1 MLGYTANW
9 TVQLC
14 GESIPMNLVGRQE
27 GQAVMYA
34 SVLLR
39 NLVWPGAATI
49 GYKGGWTNIYI
60 GHGHR
65 ISQVNSLIK
74 QLDNLQ
80 VEGESRK

>member
-1 MLGYTANW
+1 ML
-9 TVQLC
+9 LK
-14 GESIPMNLVGRQE
+14 
-27 GQAVMYA
+27 
-34 SVLLR
+34 
-39 NLVWPGAATI
+39 NLVWPGASTV

-60 GHGHR
+60 GSGQR